1 MSEKQKGLLSMFD
14 PVKLDRPPSRKRVK
28 TLVIGLCLGAVGAA
42 GFALR
47 SIIPTF
53 AVQESS
59 VHVANELCP
68 QARSMTPVKHSAI
81 WNTLVERSASEEF
94 KERAVEWLSGA
105 VKIRTE
111 SYDYME
117 PVGVDPRWD
126 VFGSFHDYLFQAF
139 PLVHSTLALTKV
151 NTWGL
156 VYVWPGSDGSLK
168 PILLTAHQ
176 DVVPVNPETTDE
188 WEYAPYSGH
197 YDGEFIWGRGSSDDK
212 GGLIGI
218 LAAIENLISVGFEPS
233 RKAVLAFGFDEE
245 ASGLHGAR
253 EIAKHLLSAFGEEA
267 FAFIVDE
274 GGNFQES
281 FGSVVAFPAVA
292 EKGYMDVRLSVASPG
307 GHSSIPPKHTS
318 IGLLAALIAEI
329 EANPVAPKLSRDN
342 VFYDT
347 LLCAAVRSAEIDPDM
362 KKAILASIIS
372 DDALRAVESIIF
384 KVPLISSLVGTTR
397 AVDIIGGGVKANALP
412 EYAWAVINH
421 RIATDSSV
429 SEVINIDTQL
439 VKPIAAKFNL
449 SLTSFGDVITDPSV
463 PYYGSI
469 VLSDPWGNQL
479 EPAPISPYK
488 GSAAFNILSG
498 TIKSVYNTHR
508 GLNGDDNIEVYPSY
522 MTGNTD
528 TRYYWKLSENIYR
541 YGHGN
546 GLGGRG
552 IGNIH
557 TVNENIP
564 VDSLL
569 EMIEFFTALILNADE
584 ATDL

>member
-1 MSEKQKGLLSMFD
+1 MSEKRKSLSGLPLMLD
-14 PVKLDRPPSRKRVK
+14 PAKLDRSPSRKRVK
-28 TLVIGLCLGAVGAA
+28 PLVIGLCLGALGEA

-47 SIIPTF
+47 FIIPTST
-53 AVQESS
+53 AQESS
-59 VHVANELCP
+59 VHVANERCP

-126 VFGSFHDYLFQAF
+126 VFGSFHGYLLQTF
-139 PLVHSTLALTKV
+139 PLVHFTLSLTKV

-156 VYVWPGSDGSLK
+156 VYVWPGFEESLK

-197 YDGEFIWGRGSSDDK
+197 YDGEFIWGRGSSDDN

-218 LAAIENLISVGFEPS
+218 SAAIENLISVGFEPS

-245 ASGLHGAR
+245 ASGLHLR
-253 EIAKHLLSAFGEEA
+253 CSVQLEKRYLIPFGEQA

-274 GGNFQES
+274 GEHWP
-281 FGSVVAFPAVA
+281 V
-292 EKGYMDVRLSVASPG
+292 
-307 GHSSIPPKHTS
+307 
-318 IGLLAALIAEI
+318 AALIAEI

-342 VFYDT
+342 MFYDT
-347 LLCAAVRSAEIDPDM
+347 LLCTAVGSAEIDPDM
-362 KKAILASIIS
+362 RKAILASIIS
-372 DDALRAVESIIF
+372 DEALRAVESIIF
-384 KVPLISSLVGTTR
+384 EVPLISSLVGTTR
-397 AVDIIGGGVKANALP
+397 AVDIIGGGVKA
-412 EYAWAVINH
+412 
-421 RIATDSSV
+421 SV

-449 SLTSFGDVITDPSV
+449 SLTSFGEVITDPSV
-463 PYYGSI
+463 PSYGSI

-479 EPAPISPYK
+479 DPAPISPYK
-488 GSAAFNILSG
+488 GSAAFDILSG
-498 TIKSVYNTHR
+498 TIKSAYNIHR
-508 GLNGDDNIEVYPSY
+508 GLSGDDNIKVYPSY
-522 MTGNTD
+522 MIGNTGK
-528 TRYYWKLSENIYR
+528 TKCFSILYLMLLKLSENTYR

-557 TVNENIP
+557 TVNETIL

-569 EMIEFFTALILNADE
+569 EMIEFFTALILNADT

>member
-126 VFGSFHDYLFQAF
+126 VFGSFHNYLLQAF

-156 VYVWPGSDGSLK
+156 VYVWPGSDESLK

-218 LAAIENLISVGFEPS
+218 LQNLISVGFEPT

-347 LLCAAVRSAEIDPDM
+347 LLCTAVRSAEIDPDM

-412 EYAWAVINH
+412 EDAWAVINH

-488 GSAAFNILSG
+488 SSAAFDILSG

-508 GLNGDDNIEVYPSY
+508 GLSGDDNIEVYPSY

-552 IGNIH
+552 IGSIH